1 METSKKITFARWGN
15 YTVAIKALF
24 ERLGFEVVLPQ
35 TSNETIVKGVKHA
48 PELFC
53 FPMKI
58 LLGNYLGA
66 IRQGAV
72 AVFSAA
78 NSTGSCRQR
87 YYGIVQEKIISDCGL
102 SVEFV
107 HVPLS
112 PRKFFGVL
120 SKQSGKSNFE
130 IASALLFSFMMLVM
144 IEKLEARARYARPRE
159 LNQRDTDKAVRASL
173 ELLETVKSF
182 GDLYRAG
189 RKINQQFSLISI
201 NANKPVPRVG
211 LVGEIYGVSEA
222 QINFGIEQKLGEQ
235 GIEAHRQMTL
245 LYHLKKLVFPWM
257 DWVIT
262 FRTRKYLGSHV
273 GGHGRDAVSEMLTYV
288 KDGFDGVIQILPFG
302 CMPEVTVRPVLE
314 RIHKESGVPFLSL
327 SLDEQV
333 AEAGIETRLEAFGD
347 VVHSRFERKLAA
359 QKILD
364 GNHDMLKL

>member
-1 METSKKITFARWGN
+1 M
-15 YTVAIKALF
+15 
-24 ERLGFEVVLPQ
+24 
-35 TSNETIVKGVKHA
+35 
-48 PELFC
+48 
-53 FPMKI
+53 
-58 LLGNYLGA
+58 
-66 IRQGAV
+66 
-72 AVFSAA
+72 
-78 NSTGSCRQR
+78 
-87 YYGIVQEKIISDCGL
+87 
-102 SVEFV
+102 
-107 HVPLS
+107 
-112 PRKFFGVL
+112 
-120 SKQSGKSNFE
+120 
-130 IASALLFSFMMLVM
+130 
-144 IEKLEARARYARPRE
+144 
-159 LNQRDTDKAVRASL
+159 
-173 ELLETVKSF
+173 
-182 GDLYRAG
+182 
-189 RKINQQFSLISI
+189 
-201 NANKPVPRVG
+201 
-211 LVGEIYGVSEA
+211 
-222 QINFGIEQKLGEQ
+222 GEQ